1 MTAGSFTVPN
11 WAQSALAR
19 ACRLDP
25 GSVVVRHEDS
35 GSIVFLQFD
44 PRKEILVDK
53 KTGNI
58 VRS

>member
-1 MTAGSFTVPN
+1 MTAGIFTVPN

-25 GSVVVRHEDS
+25 SSIVVRHEDS
-35 GSIVFLQFD
+35 GSIVFLQFE
-44 PRKEILVDK
+44 PRQEILVDK

-58 VRS
+58 IRS